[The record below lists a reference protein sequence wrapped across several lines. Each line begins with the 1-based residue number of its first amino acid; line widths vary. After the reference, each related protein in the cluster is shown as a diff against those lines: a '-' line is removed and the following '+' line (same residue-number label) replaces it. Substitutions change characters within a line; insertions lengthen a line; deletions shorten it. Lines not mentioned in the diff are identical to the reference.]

1 MVPLR
6 HPRLWLAMSVALV
19 AAIVYSSLAPDFEL
33 PVPTPDGFDKV
44 EHFTAYCGLALW
56 FTGLYPRARYWQV
69 VTGLLA
75 LGLAVEIA
83 QGTMQLG
90 RSADVLDMLANA
102 VGVLVGLLL
111 ALSLTGG
118 WAQRVES
125 WLVRR

>member
-1 MVPLR
+1 MIPLR
-6 HPRLWLAMSVALV
+6 YRRLWLALSIALV
-19 AAIVYSSLAPDFEL
+19 GAIIYSSLAPDFAL
-33 PVPTPDGFDKV
+33 LMPTPDGFDKV

-56 FTGLYPRARYWQV
+56 FTGIYPRARYWQV
-69 VTGLLA
+69 VAGLLA

-102 VGVLVGLLL
+102 VGVLAGLLL